1 MNKWTYW
8 LTGVG
13 LSTVLVAMAISLA
26 QRDSR
31 NEIDP
36 TSKSPLLA
44 PADAKPIT
52 FGDQNSTQSD
62 ASKTSSYAS
71 LDTNQPGSPL
81 PALPSNFPNTAVEE
95 ESPKNLDPSMPA
107 SFVALA
113 SAQEPVE
120 DEVIRGNDEPAI
132 DDKPGNAP
140 TTTAAAN
147 PPPPAMVPF
156 PFTKPNAAPSTAP
169 TTSGPATPPGATP
182 PVAEIAQLPTLPQAI
197 ERTGDGL
204 KKVAE
209 QASQTMTDVGRAL
222 DPRQAF
228 SENGSSP
235 NTADRQPRPLSTPSP
250 GAIPSLLPNGAP
262 PAMAP
267 NIGGAPPAT
276 IGSAPLP
283 TSNLPTA
290 ADSNNQGNV
299 NRGLSGN
306 SLPPTSQLPSDNNSS
321 PIASFNT
328 SGNNSSMGP
337 GSRVSSSTSIDSPNI
352 KSFPSSRL
360 NSLANTD
367 LVSADPG
374 ERGNEGTQTPTLQL
388 SKRAPEEVRIGR
400 PATFTL
406 MVKNSGNVIAR
417 QVQVIDS
424 VPNGT
429 QFVGSQPTTEPDNNG
444 LLVWDLGDIPP
455 GNERVIQIQ
464 LTPESEGEIGSVASV
479 TFAAVAGVRTLA
491 TEPKLALNHNVSSS
505 VLLGDQFAVQLQITN
520 NGSGIAEKVLLEA
533 DLPANVKCAAG
544 SQIVADIGNLAP
556 GKSQTIDLPL
566 QAIEP
571 GQGQIALR
579 VMSEDEM
586 LVEQNIDFA
595 VSAPEL
601 KVAIEGPTKR
611 FIERQAR
618 FVMKVENVGSAPATN
633 VDLVAQLP
641 KGFRFNGTGQ
651 KGQYDPARHAVLWSL
666 EELPAGVTANV
677 ELDIVPVDMGSQ
689 AIHFQVTADLNA
701 QAKAET
707 TVAVEGLSEL
717 SFAIDDDN
725 DPVEVDGE
733 TTYTIKVT
741 NNGTRADG
749 QVQLAIDLPA
759 GATLVGQPEGP
770 VQADVNGGQIT
781 FAPLPAMKAKDSVQ
795 YQFTVRWSEEG
806 LQVLRA
812 RITSQNRAVPVTK
825 EEATEVYLDR

>member
-1 MNKWTYW
+1 M
-8 LTGVG
+8 
-13 LSTVLVAMAISLA
+13 
-26 QRDSR
+26 
-31 NEIDP
+31 
-36 TSKSPLLA
+36 
-44 PADAKPIT
+44 
-52 FGDQNSTQSD
+52 
-62 ASKTSSYAS
+62 
-71 LDTNQPGSPL
+71 
-81 PALPSNFPNTAVEE
+81 
-95 ESPKNLDPSMPA
+95 
-107 SFVALA
+107 
-113 SAQEPVE
+113 
-120 DEVIRGNDEPAI
+120 
-132 DDKPGNAP
+132 
-140 TTTAAAN
+140 
-147 PPPPAMVPF
+147 
-156 PFTKPNAAPSTAP
+156 
-169 TTSGPATPPGATP
+169 
-182 PVAEIAQLPTLPQAI
+182 
-197 ERTGDGL
+197 
-204 KKVAE
+204 
-209 QASQTMTDVGRAL
+209 
-222 DPRQAF
+222 
-228 SENGSSP
+228 
-235 NTADRQPRPLSTPSP
+235 
-250 GAIPSLLPNGAP
+250 
-262 PAMAP
+262 
-267 NIGGAPPAT
+267 
-276 IGSAPLP
+276 
-283 TSNLPTA
+283 
-290 ADSNNQGNV
+290 
-299 NRGLSGN
+299 NRGLPGN
-306 SLPPTSQLPSDNNSS
+306 SLPANTQLPSNNNSS

-328 SGNNSSMGP
+328 GGNNSSIGP
-337 GSRVSSSTSIDSPNI
+337 GSRVSSSTSIDNSNI

-360 NSLANTD
+360 NSVANTD

-406 MVKNSGNVIAR
+406 TVKNSGNVIAR

-429 QFVGSQPTTEPDNNG
+429 QFVGSQPSAEPDNNG

-464 LTPESEGEIGSVASV
+464 LTPESEGDIGSVASV

-505 VLLGDQFAVQLQITN
+505 VLLGDQFSVQLQITN

-544 SQIVADIGNLAP
+544 SQIVAEIGNLAP

-618 FVMKVENVGSAPATN
+618 FIMKVENVGSAPATN

-795 YQFTVRWSEEG
+795 YQFTVRWSAEG